1 LGVFYLLLEQ
11 TVKHRVDKVIVLNHL
26 HLMKK
31 ELSFKTKNYSIIP
44 SQSLS
49 IGARNQIPDFTLS
62 GDSQNKNISFSG
74 IFSGHRLSFRNKCE

>member
-1 LGVFYLLLEQ
+1 
-11 TVKHRVDKVIVLNHL
+11 
-26 HLMKK
+26 MKK

-62 GDSQNKNISFSG
+62 GDSQNKILVFPESFPVIVCHLG
-74 IFSGHRLSFRNKCE
+74 INANDSDESDGMI